1 MRPKR
6 KLELMAAVNISL
18 NGEEREVPDKISL
31 DQLLDLFSMP
41 KQRVAIE
48 VNGKV
53 VRRVDWLET
62 SIGERDRIEVV
73 HFVGGG

>member
-18 NGEEREVPDKISL
+18 NGEEREVPDKIIL

-48 VNGKV
+48 VNGEV
-53 VRRVDWLET
+53 VRRGAWPET
-62 SIGERDRIEVV
+62 FIGERDRIEVV

>member
-1 MRPKR
+1 
-6 KLELMAAVNISL
+6 MAAVNISL

-48 VNGKV
+48 LNGSI
-53 VRRVDWLET
+53 VRRVDWHET